1 MYYTVAY
8 RLIMRPAL
16 SSVDHCTA
24 SLSQLARQNQF

>member
-1 MYYTVAY
+1 
-8 RLIMRPAL
+8 MRPAL